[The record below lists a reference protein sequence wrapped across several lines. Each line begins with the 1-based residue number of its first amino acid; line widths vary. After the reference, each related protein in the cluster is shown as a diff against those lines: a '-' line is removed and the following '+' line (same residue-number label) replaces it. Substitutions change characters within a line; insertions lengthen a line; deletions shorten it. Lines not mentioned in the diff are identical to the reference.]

1 MRPTRERVESRKQKR
16 LCTDAPADL
25 RPSLKHQ
32 SDSDFRKP
40 LEILL
45 TVRRDLVLFEQG
57 RSAPEAE
64 GAPCVIMFDRI
75 PSRALNRSKI
85 TPGRLPKPLLGTNDI
100 KKGHHTVLIESC
112 LQSSPPENRNGT
124 WLETIG
130 DFAAELPIRSLET
143 VKRIAE
149 ARQRAFLTLLRVE
162 SPGVGLGGWR
172 RSADRTRLHTNSLL
186 TGNFTG
192 NLAISEL

>member
-112 LQSSPPENRNGT
+112 LQSSPPENRN
-124 WLETIG
+124 
-130 DFAAELPIRSLET
+130 AS
-143 VKRIAE
+143 
-149 ARQRAFLTLLRVE
+149 AR
-162 SPGVGLGGWR
+162 GWR
-172 RSADRTRLHTNSLL
+172 LSV
-186 TGNFTG
+186 
-192 NLAISEL
+192 ISQQNCQFGVWRPSNELQKPANGHF